1 MNADKPLYITTPIYY
16 LNDRPHIG
24 HAYTTIVGDVLARAH
39 RLFGGTA
46 YYLTGTDEHGTK
58 IAEAAAE
65 RGVAPQAFCDAQS
78 ALFRAAWQDL
88 DIQFDDFIRTTEER
102 HQRSVH
108 KFLQRLHT
116 AKAPDGKP
124 VIYPGTYSGLY
135 CVGCER
141 FYTEKELTEDG
152 LCPDHKTK
160 PETVTEKNYFFRLR
174 AFAPRVG
181 ALIERDEIVIRPP
194 ERKAEVLGLIKHGLE
209 DFSLSREKVKWGIP
223 LPFDSSQNTYVWVE
237 ALQNYITAIG
247 YGDDRKKFDKYWTK
261 GYVLHLMAKDI
272 LKFHAVFWPAM
283 LLAAGERPPDEMFIH
298 GYFTI
303 SGQKMSKSLG
313 NVIAPGDLVREYG
326 ADATRYLLLVQF
338 PFGADGDIQADRF
351 PERYNSD
358 LANDLGNLT
367 SRVVKFC
374 ERIGGAVPEAGELS
388 SEDRALLVAGRKAVE
403 STKAELANRMP
414 HAMIAAPIE
423 LVRATN
429 RYFDTMAP
437 WQLQKEGKTERLNT
451 VLNVSLEAIRVAA
464 ALLQPVMPNKMKE
477 IRKAVGVPQPSL
489 VAEAKE
495 FEHLRALKAGAPVG
509 VAEAIFPRIDKDA
522 RPNLKSEKA
531 GESAPEAAAED
542 GLIDISEFGKV
553 QLAVAEVLEAAKVD
567 GADRLLQL
575 KIQVGDEQRP
585 LVAGIADYYKP
596 EELVGRRIIVVK
608 NLKPAKIRGIES
620 RGMLLAAKKGK
631 KLVLVTTDG
640 EIPSGASVG

>member
-1 MNADKPLYITTPIYY
+1 
-16 LNDRPHIG
+16 
-24 HAYTTIVGDVLARAH
+24 
-39 RLFGGTA
+39 
-46 YYLTGTDEHGTK
+46 
-58 IAEAAAE
+58 
-65 RGVAPQAFCDAQS
+65 
-78 ALFRAAWQDL
+78 
-88 DIQFDDFIRTTEER
+88 
-102 HQRSVH
+102 
-108 KFLQRLHT
+108 
-116 AKAPDGKP
+116 
-124 VIYPGTYSGLY
+124 
-135 CVGCER
+135 
-141 FYTEKELTEDG
+141 
-152 LCPDHKTK
+152 
-160 PETVTEKNYFFRLR
+160 
-174 AFAPRVG
+174 
-181 ALIERDEIVIRPP
+181 
-194 ERKAEVLGLIKHGLE
+194 
-209 DFSLSREKVKWGIP
+209 
-223 LPFDSSQNTYVWVE
+223 
-237 ALQNYITAIG
+237 
-247 YGDDRKKFDKYWTK
+247 
-261 GYVLHLMAKDI
+261 
-272 LKFHAVFWPAM
+272 
-283 LLAAGERPPDEMFIH
+283 
-298 GYFTI
+298 
-303 SGQKMSKSLG
+303 
-313 NVIAPGDLVREYG
+313 
-326 ADATRYLLLVQF
+326 
-338 PFGADGDIQADRF
+338 
-351 PERYNSD
+351 
-358 LANDLGNLT
+358 
-367 SRVVKFC
+367 
-374 ERIGGAVPEAGELS
+374 
-388 SEDRALLVAGRKAVE
+388 LVAGRKAVE

-509 VAEAIFPRIDKDA
+509 VAEAM
-522 RPNLKSEKA
+522 PNLKSEKA